1 MIKSLWRAARI
12 GNLAISTSVLTMSP
26 AIVQAHAQTR
36 SFDIPAQSLSS
47 ALLEFSR
54 QADMLV
60 VVAPDLT
67 AGKRSQALK
76 GHMTPDQAVR
86 LLLRGTQLQPT
97 VNAGGG
103 YRVTLATKATA
114 QAEPKPDTEPQPEP
128 ESENSAASLNPELVV
143 TGTRIRG
150 AAIAS
155 PVMRIDN
162 KQMREA
168 GQRDLGE
175 VARFIPSNY
184 TGGQNPGSRFQ
195 AGTAAN
201 TNTSGS
207 SGLNLRG
214 LGPDATLT
222 LLNGRRL
229 SYDGNAQAVDIS
241 GIPLDAVQ
249 EIQIVP
255 DGASAIYGSDAVA
268 GVANVILRRDFDGL
282 STTARLGTATEGGG
296 FLQEYDLV
304 GGKRWTDGGVLVAL
318 QYDHQNAV
326 RSDQRDYT
334 SYVITPNTLLDS
346 HRHFSGL
353 VTAHQKISDTLT
365 FSLDGLYSW
374 RHSDGAE
381 FSDQFATSPTRYS
394 NENFVVSPT
403 LTLALPSGWTA
414 TLNGSFGRNDTHRFD
429 DYIDRT
435 SGQNLGAETFYKN
448 YAYGGEFDL
457 EGRVFHLPGGDVRL
471 AVGGGYRFNH
481 LHAYSPTR
489 NFGTGGIGDA
499 YGFGEVSVPIVSA
512 TNARPLLQALTLS
525 AALRHESYD
534 RFGGVTTPKFGIVY
548 APAPDLDLKFSWG
561 RSFKAPTLSN
571 RYTPGSIILQP
582 ANAFGGTGAPAG
594 STVLVTGGGNP
605 DLGPEGARTWSA
617 TLDLHPRAIS
627 GFRLSVT
634 YFDVNYTNR
643 VTQPLTNGAL
653 AALSNPAVQE
663 FIDYNPSAAQ
673 QASAIAQAASSLR
686 NSLGVPYDPAR
697 VIAII
702 NNRLVNAASQRI
714 HGVDLSG
721 NYKIPISLGDVTVSG
736 QGSWL
741 TSNQRNS
748 ADTPVFALA
757 GTNFNP
763 PRFRTR
769 GGVTGH
775 LGSVT
780 TAMFVNYIGR
790 VYDLNMSP
798 PARGADM
805 TTLDLSLMWT
815 VPAASGPMKGVEL
828 GLFVQNLTDARPPYL
843 APFDDTSVNYDS
855 TNYSPLG
862 RFVSLSLRKAW

>member
-1 MIKSLWRAARI
+1 MIKSLWRAVRI
-12 GNLAISTSVLTMSP
+12 GGLALSTSVMAMSSMP
-26 AIVQAHAQTR
+26 VMAKAQTR
-36 SFDIPAQSLSS
+36 AFDIPAQSLSS

-76 GHMTPDQAVR
+76 GAMTTDQAVR

-97 VNAGGG
+97 AIVGGG
-103 YRVTLATKATA
+103 YRITRATKAMA
-114 QAEPKPDTEPQPEP
+114 QAEPKPVPDQQPAP
-128 ESENSAASLNPELVV
+128 SNPELVV
-143 TGTRIRG
+143 TGTRIRA

-162 KQMREA
+162 RQMREA

-175 VARFIPSNY
+175 VARSIPSNY

-241 GIPLDAVQ
+241 AIPLDAVQ
-249 EIQIVP
+249 ELQIVP

-282 STTARLGTATEGGG
+282 TTTARLGTSTQGGG

-304 GGKRWTDGGVLVAL
+304 GGKRWADGGVLVAL

-334 SYVITPNTLLDS
+334 RYVITPNTLLDS

-353 VTAHQKISDTLT
+353 VTAHQKLTDTLT
-365 FSLDGLYSW
+365 FSLDGIYSW

-381 FSDQFATSPTRYS
+381 FSDLFATAPTRYS

-403 LTLALPSGWTA
+403 LTLALPSAWSA

-429 DYIDRT
+429 DYIDRVT
-435 SGQNLGAETFYKN
+435 GENQGAETFYKN
-448 YAYGGEFDL
+448 YAYGGELDL
-457 EGRVFHLPGGDVRL
+457 EGRLFHVPGGDVRL

-481 LHAYSPTR
+481 LQAYSPTR

-499 YGFGEVSVPIVSA
+499 YGFGEVSVPVVSA
-512 TNARPLLQALTLS
+512 ANAMPLLHALTLS

-534 RFGGVTTPKFGIVY
+534 RFGGVTTPKFGMVY

-582 ANAFGGTGAPAG
+582 AKAFGGTGPAG

-605 DLGPEGARTWSA
+605 DLGPERARTWS
-617 TLDLHPRAIS
+617 TTMDLHPRAIS
-627 GFRLSVT
+627 GLKLSVT
-634 YFDVNYTNR
+634 YFDVDYTNR

-673 QASAIAQAASSLR
+673 QAAVIAQAASSLR
-686 NSLGVPYDPAR
+686 NSLGVPYDPAK
-697 VIAII
+697 VVAII
-702 NNRLVNAASQRI
+702 NNRLVNAARQQI

-721 NYKIPISLGDVTVSG
+721 SYKVPISHGDVTVSG

-748 ADTPVFALA
+748 VNTPVFALA

-763 PRFRTR
+763 PRFRAR
-769 GGVTGH
+769 GGVTSH

-790 VYDLNMSP
+790 VYDLNMDP
-798 PARGADM
+798 PARGTDM
-805 TTLDLSLMWT
+805 TTLDLSLMWA
-815 VPAASGPMKGVEL
+815 VPVSRGPMKGVEL

-862 RFVSLSLRKAW
+862 RFVSFSLRKAW